1 MMRNLALTTALV
13 SCNSDNDVLDWSTYG
28 ESDIYAVLL
37 GSNPDSDQEEFLN
50 ALKDAAEG
58 SQGCTGE
65 TAEALDGATFA
76 TAKMTVNAVCDA
88 VDEATLAVDIAANI
102 GVVLEAV
109 EIWSFCGNAATA
121 KSNYS
126 AAAAKVLYA
135 AKADM
140 PCSETSAASTV
151 SVMAAI
157 AALAIRL
164 L

>member
-13 SCNSDNDVLDWSTYG
+13 SCNSDNDVLDWSTNG
-28 ESDIYAVLL
+28 DSDIYAVLV
-37 GSNPDSDQEEFLN
+37 GSNPNSTQEEFLN
-50 ALKDAAEG
+50 ALMDVAEG
-58 SQGCTGE
+58 TGGCTIE
-65 TAEALDGATFA
+65 TAEGLHDATFA

-102 GVVLEAV
+102 GSILETIEV
-109 EIWSFCGNAATA
+109 WGFCQNPATA

-126 AAAAKVLYA
+126 AAAAKVLYG

-140 PCSETSAASTV
+140 DCPETSAASTV